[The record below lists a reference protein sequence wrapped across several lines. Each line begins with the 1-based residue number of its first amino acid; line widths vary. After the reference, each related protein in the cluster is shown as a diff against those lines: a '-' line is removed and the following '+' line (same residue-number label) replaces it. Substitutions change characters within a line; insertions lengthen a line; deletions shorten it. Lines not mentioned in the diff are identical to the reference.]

1 MEFSNHHKTWNE
13 RKEMD
18 HSKEQENEKFE
29 PRSIKQ
35 VEYCSCCG
43 EEMTHVEVLE
53 SYLDQ
58 SIEQALELCEALSAE
73 YGNTGQLQ
81 LLRKIAGIL
90 VQAATLTEA
99 ARLMTEGENNG

>member
-18 HSKEQENEKFE
+18 HGKEQENEE
-29 PRSIKQ
+29 LERRSVEQ

-43 EEMTHVEVLE
+43 EEMTHIEVLE

-58 SIEQALELCEALSAE
+58 SIEQALEVCKALSAE
-73 YGNTGQLQ
+73 YGDAGQFE
-81 LLRKIAGIL
+81 LLGEIADSL

-99 ARLMTEGENNG
+99 ARLMTKGENDG